1 MEGKTYFNGNLPRP
15 SAMYDD
21 SEDFP
26 MPESITR
33 SERLHPEVRA
43 LLEMMDAQGAPPLES
58 QDPVEARGARVEGM
72 KMLGGE
78 PAALGR
84 VEDLSIPGPGGDL
97 PVRVYAMEHGGL
109 RPALVYFHGGGFVFG
124 NLDTHDAVCRAIAK
138 HSGAVV
144 ISVDYRLAPEH
155 KFPAAVEDSHAAT
168 VWVAANA
175 ERLGIDASRIA
186 VGGDSA
192 GGNLAT
198 VVAMRCRDAG
208 GPALAAQVLLYPVTD
223 TSSFETASHREFA
236 EGYFLTRGAM
246 DWFTGHYVAS
256 SDQRRH
262 PEASP
267 LLASNLSS
275 LPPALVITA
284 EFDPLRDE
292 GEAYAERLRQAG
304 VPVTISRYPGM
315 IHGFISMHGVLAG
328 GRQAIQE
335 AAEFT
340 RSGSRQSAAV

>member
-1 MEGKTYFNGNLPRP
+1 
-15 SAMYDD
+15 
-21 SEDFP
+21 
-26 MPESITR
+26 MPEPIKR

-43 LLEMMDAQGAPPLES
+43 LLEIMDAQNAPPLET
-58 QDPVEARGARVEGM
+58 QDPVEARASRLEPM

-78 PAALGR
+78 PDALDR
-84 VEDLSIPGPGGDL
+84 VEELSIPGPAGNVPARL
-97 PVRVYAMEHGGL
+97 YASGRDGL
-109 RPALVYFHGGGFVFG
+109 RLALVYFHGGGFVFG

-138 HSGAVV
+138 ESGAVV
-144 ISVDYRLAPEH
+144 IAVDYRLAPEH
-155 KFPAAVEDSHAAT
+155 KFPAAVDDSYAAT

-175 ERLGIDASRIA
+175 ERLGIDPSHIA

-208 GPALAAQVLLYPVTD
+208 GPALALQLLLYPVTD
-223 TSSFETASHREFA
+223 VSSLETGSHREFG

-246 DWFTGHYVAS
+246 NWFTGHYVGSAELA
-256 SDQRRH
+256 RH
-262 PEASP
+262 PEVSP
-267 LLASNLSS
+267 LLATNLSG

-292 GEAYAERLRQAG
+292 GEAYARRLEQAG

-315 IHGFISMHGVLAG
+315 IHGFISMRGVLSG

-340 RSGSRQSAAV
+340 GSASRQRAAV

>member
-1 MEGKTYFNGNLPRP
+1 
-15 SAMYDD
+15 
-21 SEDFP
+21 

-43 LLEMMDAQGAPPLES
+43 LLDTMDAQGAPPLES
-58 QDPVEARGARVEGM
+58 QDPVEARGARLEGM
-72 KMLGGE
+72 KILGGQPDE
-78 PAALGR
+78 LGR
-84 VEDLSIPGPGGDL
+84 VEDLLVPGPGGDV
-97 PVRVYAMEHGGL
+97 PVRVYAIEHGGL

-138 HSGAVV
+138 QSGAVL

-192 GGNLAT
+192 GGNLAA

-208 GPALAAQVLLYPVTD
+208 GPALAAQILLYPVTD
-223 TSSFETASHREFA
+223 YTTYETESHREFG
-236 EGYFLTRGAM
+236 ENYFLTRSAM
-246 DWFTGHYVAS
+246 DWFTGHYLAS
-256 SDQRRH
+256 DDQKRH
-262 PEASP
+262 PHVSP
-267 LLASNLSS
+267 LVAPNLSG

-304 VPVTISRYPGM
+304 VPVTVTRYPGM
-315 IHGFISMHGVLAG
+315 IHGFVSMHGVLTG
-328 GRQAIQE
+328 GRQAIKE